1 MEKEYEII
9 FLKEKKEENRKI
21 RFFYLD
27 ETKEDKQEIKSI
39 LLKELEK
46 KEVKLLDNNKN
57 VKKIIYIEK
66 KNLDDED
73 KKRVRLGY
81 ELNSS
86 GLGGIPGDTQSPY
99 RLVALLQ
106 MIGFGTSS
114 TFMDLGC
121 SSGHILL
128 HLR

>member
-9 FLKEKKEENRKI
+9 GIEKKTIRKI

-27 ETKEDKQEIKSI
+27 ETKEDKQEINSI

-46 KEVKLLDNNKN
+46 KEVKLLDNNKK

-81 ELNSS
+81 QLNSS
-86 GLGGIPGDTQSPY
+86 GLGGISGDTQSPY

-106 MIGFGTSS
+106 MIGFGASS

-128 HLR
+128 HMR